1 MEFLEAQ
8 STTIK
13 KRERSACETK
23 LLKREKVPADTISSG
38 SEFQIFITR
47 LINENFV
54 ASILHMSDRIL
65 KAWPRVVLYW
75 QNLMQFKRSVLANP
89 CRILYIRHKSKIM
102 RRRSRVGSPRIFR
115 RMRYR
120 WFRTAGLD
128 LVNLLCT
135 DSIFSTRYYIENRKQ
150 FWEYHL
156 LLCLQRTSEIQL
168 LVSSVTICDWVKLM
182 WHNYA
187 TERL

>member
-54 ASILHMSDRIL
+54 ASILHMSE
-65 KAWPRVVLYW
+65 
-75 QNLMQFKRSVLANP
+75 LA
-89 CRILYIRHKSKIM
+89 H
-102 RRRSRVGSPRIFR
+102 V
-115 RMRYR
+115 
-120 WFRTAGLD
+120 
-128 LVNLLCT
+128 
-135 DSIFSTRYYIENRKQ
+135 
-150 FWEYHL
+150 FWKHDH
-156 LLCLQRTSEIQL
+156 
-168 LVSSVTICDWVKLM
+168 V
-182 WHNYA
+182 
-187 TERL
+187 